1 MLTSLDLS
9 GSWKPDLS
17 IQPHLSHKQD
27 NLHAHNSYNDNKNR
41 QREKQAGDTK
51 YVGGGGKEKRGV
63 VGIFYYERAW
73 QHQVARA
80 WHLYTSCLHATLHI
94 YPDETVFGNFFWLL
108 DFLKRDVFWYQI
120 YLLLVNWCCHS
131 VEPCAL
137 MCPFKGSQGNPS
149 AFFFIKQN
157 TPQGRS
163 EVIFDLLLLL
173 ETLVSN
179 SCLRVY
185 YLKSIWIWFL
195 SFRPE
200 SKWVLAVN
208 YSSRQCRAP
217 TN

>member
-1 MLTSLDLS
+1 MVSSEYSITSGL
-9 GSWKPDLS
+9 GNIW
-17 IQPHLSHKQD
+17 QPERDTFIRLVFMQLCTFIKMRLFWQFF
-27 NLHAHNSYNDNKNR
+27 LVAGLPQKN
-41 QREKQAGDTK
+41 
-51 YVGGGGKEKRGV
+51 V
-63 VGIFYYERAW
+63 
-73 QHQVARA
+73 
-80 WHLYTSCLHATLHI
+80 L
-94 YPDETVFGNFFWLL
+94 
-108 DFLKRDVFWYQI
+108 WYRI

-137 MCPFKGSQGNPS
+137 MCPFKGSQGNS
-149 AFFFIKQN
+149 RAFFFIKQN

-163 EVIFDLLLLL
+163 EVVFDLLLLL

-185 YLKSIWIWFL
+185 YVKSIWIWFL
-195 SFRPE
+195 GFRPE